1 MLKIGV
7 TGGIG
12 SGKST
17 VCKVFEAL
25 SIPVFYADLRAR
37 QLIEEDERIINGY
50 IELFGRKAFVEGR
63 LNRDFVAGK
72 VFADP
77 TLLHRVNEL
86 VHPIVREDFR
96 RWVKFQKAPYVIQEA
111 AILLESEGYKA
122 MDKIILVSAPQEL
135 RISRVAMRDGV
146 EKDKIKERM
155 QHQWT
160 DEQRRFLCDFEIIAD
175 DSELVVPQVLRIH
188 NELIE

>member
-17 VCKVFEAL
+17 VCKIFEAL
-25 SIPVFYADLRAR
+25 SIPVYYADLRAR

-50 IELFGRKAFVEGR
+50 KELFGSNAFFRGR
-63 LNRDFVAGK
+63 LRRDLVAGK
-72 VFADP
+72 MFADP
-77 TLLHRVNEL
+77 SLLQRVNEL
-86 VHPIVREDFR
+86 VHPIVREH
-96 RWVKFQKAPYVIQEA
+96 FQKWFNLQRAPYVIQEA
-111 AILLESEGYKA
+111 AILLESGGYKA
-122 MDKIILVSAPQEL
+122 MDKIILVTAPREL

-160 DEQRRFLCDFEIIAD
+160 DEQRRPFCDFEIIAND
-175 DSELVVPQVLRIH
+175 TELVVPQVLRIH